1 MSDKQVDK
9 NRRRML
15 TTVTGGVGL
24 VGVGIGAIPFVAS
37 MTPSER
43 AKAAGAPVEV
53 DISDLPPGQM
63 KVAEWRGQPV
73 WIINRTKE
81 MLDSLVEVE
90 EKLLDP
96 GSEVKDQQPD
106 YAMNQHRSIRP
117 EIAVIVGLCTHLGC
131 SPTEKLASGKSDG
144 VGDDWPG
151 GFFCA
156 CHGSK
161 FDLAG
166 RVYKNVP
173 APTNLKIPPYKFLDE
188 NLILVGDDS
197 EETA

>member
-9 NRRRML
+9 GRRLML
-15 TTVTGGVGL
+15 TTVTSGVGL

-37 MTPSER
+37 MSPSER

-73 WIINRTKE
+73 WVINRTQE
-81 MLDSLVEVE
+81 MLDSLSEVE
-90 EKLLDP
+90 DELLDP
-96 GSEVKDQQPD
+96 ESEVDQQPE
-106 YAMNQHRSIRP
+106 YAINQYRSRRP

-131 SPTEKLASGKSDG
+131 SPTEKLAQGSLEG
-144 VGDDWPG
+144 VSDWPG

-173 APTNLKIPPYKFLDE
+173 APTNLVIPPYKFLDE
-188 NLILVGDDS
+188 NLILVGDDT
-197 EETA
+197 EDTA

>member
-1 MSDKQVDK
+1 MI
-9 NRRRML
+9 
-15 TTVTGGVGL
+15 T
-24 VGVGIGAIPFVAS
+24 
-37 MTPSER
+37 E
-43 AKAAGAPVEV
+43 
-53 DISDLPPGQM
+53 
-63 KVAEWRGQPV
+63 EWRGQPV
-73 WIINRTKE
+73 WVINRTKE
-81 MLDSLVEVE
+81 MLDTLEQITGELV
-90 EKLLDP
+90 DP
-96 GSEVKDQQPD
+96 NSEVASQQPE
-106 YAMNQHRSIRP
+106 YAVNQYRSRRP

-131 SPTEKLASGKSDG
+131 SPTEKLAPGASDG

-173 APTNLKIPPYKFLDE
+173 APTNLRVPPYKFLSDT
-188 NLILVGDDS
+188 LILVGDDS

>member
-9 NRRRML
+9 SRRLML
-15 TTVTGGVGL
+15 TTVTSGVGL

-73 WIINRTKE
+73 WIINRTQE
-81 MLDSLVEVE
+81 MLDSLGPVTD
-90 EKLLDP
+90 KLVDP
-96 GSEVKDQQPD
+96 DSEVVTQQPE
-106 YAMNQHRSIRP
+106 YAVNQYRSIRP

-131 SPTEKLASGKSDG
+131 SPTEKLSPGASDG

-166 RVYKNVP
+166 RVYKDVP
-173 APTNLKIPPYKFLDE
+173 APTNLVIPPYKFLDE
-188 NLILVGDDS
+188 NVVLIGDDS